1 MRSHLATGPGAPV
14 HVRPERRTSTSRA
27 GVRCLAQGTHLRT
40 SGHLAWLRSLAGDE
54 GLLIDPSARQL
65 ASSQFDLKSIDAGE
79 TSVEDSFDMLATK
92 FIDET
97 LLQVSCAVNM
107 NREQEYSQVV
117 IVGDGFCTRFARLPW
132 PAGTIIYLVAPSEV
146 HERAEAILRDLKVS
160 VPRGCLLKR
169 VDFDFDRSEV
179 DLRSSLQDI
188 GFRGD
193 RLSVW
198 GLQGIRKMR
207 LSQGKI
213 ADLLSG
219 ICDAAAFESIVLGEF
234 PASTVSEME
243 NFFASYGFVA
253 SCMPLQF
260 VAQECLPSGLNAA
273 DSKWVRSIA
282 QFDDQNK
289 AFPRIFRANQRRV
302 SLDEMDMYNAH
313 VQAAEEV
320 DEDFFGN
327 FS

>member
-1 MRSHLATGPGAPV
+1 MRSHRVTGPLV
-14 HVRPERRTSTSRA
+14 QVRHVASQARA
-27 GVRCLAQGTHLRT
+27 GVRCSAQGTHLRT
-40 SGHLAWLRSLAGDE
+40 SGRLAWLRSLAGYE
-54 GLLIDPSARQL
+54 GLLVDPSARHL
-65 ASSQFDLKSIDAGE
+65 ASSQFDLKSIDVGA
-79 TSVEDSFDMLATK
+79 TTVEDSFDMLATK

-117 IVGDGFCTRFARLPW
+117 VVGDGFCTRFARLPW
-132 PAGTIIYLVAPSEV
+132 PAGTVIYLVAPSEV
-146 HERAEAILRDLKVS
+146 HERAEAILSDLKVS

-179 DLRSSLQDI
+179 DLCSSLKAK

-198 GLQGIRKMR
+198 GLQGIRDMR
-207 LSQGKI
+207 LSHGTV
-213 ADLLSG
+213 ADLFSA
-219 ICDAAAFESIVLGEF
+219 ICNAAAFESIVLGEF
-234 PASTVSEME
+234 PASTVSDME
-243 NFFASYGFVA
+243 NFLASYGFVA
-253 SCMPLQF
+253 SCMPLHF
-260 VAQECLPSGLNAA
+260 VAQECLPSGLNGVEA
-273 DSKWVRSIA
+273 KWLRSISP
-282 QFDDQNK
+282 FDDQSE
-289 AFPRIFRANQRRV
+289 AHPRIFRANQRRV